1 MKATEPVSVT
11 SGTEQQRFRLFR
23 FVPQDKQWLL
33 LLCIML
39 SSIASYYV
47 ISRFVLMSV
56 EIQGVSMTPT
66 LLDGD
71 RYLLYRCAYLFRSPR
86 QGEIVV
92 IRDPQDHGLSIKR
105 IVALPDDTVEIR
117 WDGVYVNQTKLREPY
132 LTSAAALASGELHV
146 RPTKLGSNSYFV
158 LGDNRSKSFD
168 SRYYGPIRRDD
179 ILGYIS
185 K

>member
-1 MKATEPVSVT
+1 MKATDQISAT
-11 SGTEQQRFRLFR
+11 SQTERRRLGLFR

-33 LLCIML
+33 LLCIIFC
-39 SSIASYYV
+39 SIASYFL

-66 LLDGD
+66 LVDGD
-71 RYLLYRCAYLFRSPR
+71 RYLLYRCTYFFRSPR

-105 IVALPDDTVEIR
+105 IVALPNDTIEIR
-117 WDGVYVNQTKLREPY
+117 RDGVYVNQSRLKEPY
-132 LTSAAALASGELHV
+132 LSSAAALASGELHV
-146 RPTKLGSNSYFV
+146 RPTKLEKNSYFV
-158 LGDNRSKSFD
+158 LGDNRGKSFD